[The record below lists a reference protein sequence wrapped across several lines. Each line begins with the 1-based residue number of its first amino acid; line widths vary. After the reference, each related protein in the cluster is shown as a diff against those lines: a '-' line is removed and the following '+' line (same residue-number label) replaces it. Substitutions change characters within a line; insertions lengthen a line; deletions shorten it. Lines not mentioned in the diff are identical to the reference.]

1 MAFNSNITAGAPPLL
16 WSDVH
21 EAFIKVNEN
30 FDILVA
36 TVGDGSGLTPVNFE
50 TLDTGVKP
58 TTDNLYD
65 IGDITHKWRGIY
77 SSEYS
82 TVDPLNG
89 LWAGNAQIKGIGF
102 TVNLPAN
109 STVGGD
115 PLTGIGTSLIIDP
128 DKTFFKSVQV
138 DNGNQVV
145 AADFAAV
152 LNLNSGTAVQLVVD
166 SAAES
171 ITVNNTG
178 VTSLS
183 AGAGISV
190 SAATGSIS
198 VANTGVRSLSSIT
211 ALPSGRTAGAGIN
224 IDNSTGDGIK
234 ITNAGVLSISNGV
247 GITVST
253 DVASGDVTITNSAP
267 AQNSFANFEINGDS
281 GDRISADATSDIFY
295 INSGAG
301 ITLTKDTGTDTLT
314 FAVNPVFDLTG
325 SVFADDSTLLV
336 DAVDGK
342 IVGDVYTSVLR
353 TSETKIA
360 LGENAGLTTQG
371 VYAVAVGTDAGKT
384 TQGTEAVAIGNDAGN
399 TTQGAGAVAVGGAA
413 GYTGQ
418 GEFGVA
424 VGNDAGNTTQGYGAT
439 AVGNS
444 SGSNTQGNFAVA
456 IGFNA
461 GTTSQGIS
469 AVAIGDT
476 AGKTNQGEDSIAI
489 GKEAGETNQAANS
502 IVLNATGAAVE
513 NTTASSLVIKP
524 IRGAD
529 GTSILQYNSTSG
541 EVTYSS
547 ALGSVSGTFTGNIF
561 TTLID
566 SSDSSAITITPA
578 VFFSSDIIAEN
589 EITIQGSRVINL
601 AGLKSVV
608 AASTDFADFQ
618 IRIAALV

>member
-399 TTQGAGAVAVGGAA
+399 TTQG
-413 GYTGQ
+413 
-418 GEFGVA
+418 
-424 VGNDAGNTTQGYGAT
+424 YGAT

>member
-36 TVGDGSGLTPVNFE
+36 TVGDGSGLNPVNFE

-198 VANTGVRSLSSIT
+198 VANTGVRSLTSIT

-342 IVGDVYTSVLR
+342 IIGPVETTTGIFSGGITGDLTGNVNGNVVGNLTGNSTGYHTGDITGSVFADNSTMLVDGTNGVLR
-353 TSETKIA
+353 
-360 LGENAGLTTQG
+360 GELVGSLT
-371 VYAVAVGTDAGKT
+371 
-384 TQGTEAVAIGNDAGN
+384 GN
-399 TTQGAGAVAVGGAA
+399 V
-413 GYTGQ
+413 
-418 GEFGVA
+418 
-424 VGNDAGNTTQGYGAT
+424 
-439 AVGNS
+439 
-444 SGSNTQGNFAVA
+444 
-456 IGFNA
+456 
-461 GTTSQGIS
+461 
-469 AVAIGDT
+469 
-476 AGKTNQGEDSIAI
+476 
-489 GKEAGETNQAANS
+489 
-502 IVLNATGAAVE
+502 
-513 NTTASSLVIKP
+513 
-524 IRGAD
+524 
-529 GTSILQYNSTSG
+529 
-541 EVTYSS
+541 
-547 ALGSVSGTFTGNIF
+547 TGNIF

-608 AASTDFADFQ
+608 AASADFADFQ
-618 IRIAALV
+618 TKIAALV